1 MVVHRENIG
10 FYHAYAFFA
19 HAKLKNAPKRDLS
32 TILKTHFSI
41 KMTRKKFSFFCR
53 PDPRGSKICWYQG
66 GYVHMER
73 LDSEMN
79 RFYSNKIVQST
90 DGLEKTGE

>member
-1 MVVHRENIG
+1 MFVHRENIG

-41 KMTRKKFSFFCR
+41 KMTRKKFSFFCKPKKFWSR
-53 PDPRGSKICWYQG
+53 AKRLRKI
-66 GYVHMER
+66 
-73 LDSEMN
+73 
-79 RFYSNKIVQST
+79 
-90 DGLEKTGE
+90 